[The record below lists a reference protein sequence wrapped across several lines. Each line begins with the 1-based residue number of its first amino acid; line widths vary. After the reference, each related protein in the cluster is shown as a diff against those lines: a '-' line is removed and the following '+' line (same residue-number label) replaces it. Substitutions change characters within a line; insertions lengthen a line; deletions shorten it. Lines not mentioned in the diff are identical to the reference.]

1 MIAKNLRKFMRY
13 GKLVESD
20 WTGETFKLLDDM
32 DENME
37 FIKAVN
43 TSNLRRFDLLSAWVR
58 NWDSDSNGF
67 RKRFEENGQDIEAVR
82 AERESLI
89 TEVRCDDVS
98 TADKVRFITPNYEN
112 RFEVKN
118 LGKVLV
124 NGKVRQVYFIDEC
137 HFGFV
142 ENGCIYH
149 ICEFAELAERN
160 GIKVEP
166 LK

>member
-58 NWDSDSNGF
+58 NWDSDSSGF

-89 TEVRCDDVS
+89 TEVKCDDVS
-98 TADKVRFITPNYEN
+98 TADKVRFITPNYETL
-112 RFEVKN
+112 F
-118 LGKVLV
+118 
-124 NGKVRQVYFIDEC
+124 
-137 HFGFV
+137 
-142 ENGCIYH
+142 
-149 ICEFAELAERN
+149 
-160 GIKVEP
+160 
-166 LK
+166 

>member
-1 MIAKNLRKFMRY
+1 MIAKTLRKYMRY

-20 WTGETFKLLDDM
+20 WTGETYKLLDDM
-32 DENME
+32 DEDKE
-37 FIKAVN
+37 FVKAVN
-43 TSNLRRFDLLSAWVR
+43 TSDLRRYELLTAWVR
-58 NWDSDSNGF
+58 NWDSDSSGF
-67 RKRFEENGQDIEAVR
+67 RKRFEENGEDIEAVR

-89 TEVRCDDVS
+89 TELKCDNVS

-124 NGKVRQVYFIDEC
+124 NGKVKQVYYIDEY
-137 HFGFV
+137 HFGFI

-149 ICEFAELAERN
+149 ICKFAERAERN

-166 LK
+166 LQ